1 MIPPDEALDPI
12 IPFPG
17 PDRDNLRRL
26 RAGPLR
32 RPVAGLLLDTGGVLY
47 DETTWRRWVVRVFGQ
62 LGICTKYRGF
72 FEQWDREFQGAVH
85 RGERSFCDAFRS
97 FLRAVGFTPAQ
108 TDEVEAACRAQR
120 RKLDA
125 GLRLLPHVKT
135 TLARL
140 SQSGFVLA
148 TLSNSEHTAGVLRER
163 LANLGLESVFT
174 AVVSSF
180 DLGRAKPDPRCYLTA
195 LEAMRL
201 SPLQVAF
208 VGHATAELAG
218 AAAVGM
224 ATIAFNFEP
233 DAQADVFIARFEE
246 LADVLRR
253 QPYAA
258 AG

>member
-1 MIPPDEALDPI
+1 MFPPDEALPAI
-12 IPFPG
+12 IPFP
-17 PDRDNLRRL
+17 DRSTGLRRIS
-26 RAGPLR
+26 AAALR

-47 DETTWRRWVVRVFGQ
+47 DETTWRRWLMRLFGQ
-62 LGICTKYRGF
+62 LGICVKYQGF
-72 FEQWDREFQGAVH
+72 FQQWDREFQGAVH
-85 RGERSFCDAFRS
+85 RGECSFCDAFRS

-125 GLRLLPHVKT
+125 ELRALPGVRS

-140 SQSGFVLA
+140 SQSGYVLA

-163 LANLGLESVFT
+163 LANLGLESVFA

-180 DLGRAKPDPRCYLTA
+180 DLGCAKPDRRSYLAA
-195 LEAMRL
+195 LESMKLPA
-201 SPLQVAF
+201 PQVAF
-208 VGHATAELAG
+208 LGHDTAELAG

-224 ATIAFNFEP
+224 ATIAFNFDP
-233 DAQADVFIARFEE
+233 DARADVFIARFEE

-253 QPYAA
+253 RAHAA

>member
-1 MIPPDEALDPI
+1 MFPPDEALDAI
-12 IPFPG
+12 IPFP
-17 PDRDNLRRL
+17 DRAGGLRRL
-26 RAGPLR
+26 SAAPLR
-32 RPVAGLLLDTGGVLY
+32 LPVAGLLLDTGGVLY
-47 DETTWRRWVVRVFGQ
+47 DETTWRRWLMRLFGQ
-62 LGICTKYRGF
+62 LGIHTEYHGF
-72 FEQWDREFQGAVH
+72 FQQWDREFQGAVH
-85 RGERSFCDAFRS
+85 RGECSFCDAFRS
-97 FLRAVGFTPAQ
+97 VLRSVGFTPAQ

-125 GLRLLPHVKT
+125 EPRPLPGVKS

-140 SQSGFVLA
+140 SQSGYVLA

-163 LANLGLESVFT
+163 LANLGLENVFT

-180 DLGRAKPDPRCYLTA
+180 DLGCTKPDPRSYSAA
-195 LEAMRL
+195 LEGMKL
-201 SPLQVAF
+201 SAPQVAF
-208 VGHATAELAG
+208 LGHDTAELAG

-233 DAQADVFIARFEE
+233 DARADVFIARFEE

-253 QPYAA
+253 RPYAA